1 MDLIMKKTLTTL
13 QRAIALSLFA
23 TVFFAS
29 YATAQ
34 GIIPPD
40 EPGDLPDLPL
50 SFNVDTDAIDWDG
63 FTMFPFEGAGLVRI
77 ENPDKS
83 GINTTNHVIEYKKG
97 GAGEGGQPWAGFFYH
112 TDGAME
118 FSENATFR
126 LKVWSPRA
134 GIKAML
140 KLEMR
145 QFSDVNTGDLFTD
158 ITVANGWNQLEWNL
172 SAVDRDTPYDRIVII
187 MDLQG
192 TAGDAGDNFTWYL
205 DDFEFDSGIP
215 TSIDE
220 LGGEI
225 PANVQL
231 AQNFPNPFN
240 PTTNIQFSL
249 PQSAHATLEVFDMLG
264 QTVSVLV
271 NQTLSA
277 GEHTAT
283 FDASNLSSGIYIY
296 RLQVGGEVITR
307 KLSLV
312 K

>member
-1 MDLIMKKTLTTL
+1 MKKTLTTL
-13 QRAIALSLFA
+13 KRAIVLSLFA
-23 TVFFAS
+23 TVFFAG
-29 YATAQ
+29 YVTAQ

-40 EPGDLPDLPL
+40 NVSDLPDLPFM
-50 SFNVDTDAIDWDG
+50 FNVDTDVIDWNG
-63 FTMFPFEGAGLVRI
+63 FTMLPFEGAGLVRI

-83 GINTTNHVIEYKKG
+83 GINTTNYVIEYKKG
-97 GAGEGGQPWAGFFYH
+97 GAGMGGQAWAGFFYE
-112 TDGAME
+112 TAGAME
-118 FSENATFR
+118 FSDNAVFR
-126 LKVWSPRA
+126 LKVWSPRSNIQA
-134 GIKAML
+134 LL

-145 QFSDVNTGDLFTD
+145 QFSDVNTGDMFTN
-158 ITVANGWNQLEWNL
+158 INLASGWNQIEWNL
-172 SAVDRDTPYDRIVII
+172 SAVDRDTPYDRVVII
-187 MDLQG
+187 VDLEG
-192 TAGDAGDNFTWYL
+192 GAGDAGDNFTWYL

-249 PQSAHATLEVFDMLG
+249 PQNAHATLEVFDMLG

-283 FDASNLSSGIYIY
+283 FDASSLSSGIYIY